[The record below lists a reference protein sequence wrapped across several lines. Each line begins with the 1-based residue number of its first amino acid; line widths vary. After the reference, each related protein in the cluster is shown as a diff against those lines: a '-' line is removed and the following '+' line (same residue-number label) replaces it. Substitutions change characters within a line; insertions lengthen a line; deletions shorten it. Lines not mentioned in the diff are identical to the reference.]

1 MAQITLVRFGLSN
14 QEYGIDILHVRAI
27 EKCEGI
33 SSVLGA
39 PDYIEGAVNIRG
51 EMIPVYSIS
60 RKFSL
65 VSKPVDD
72 ESRLIVVNLPEL
84 PVAIL
89 VDSVEGIVNVT
100 EQHQTDR
107 PKIMQQEATGFV
119 GRVIEVEKKIMLLID
134 IDSLIP
140 EVERKVML
148 DMLTKGK
155 DDDEE

>member
-1 MAQITLVRFGLSN
+1 MAQITLITFGLNS
-14 QEYGIDILHVRAI
+14 QKYGIDILHVRAI

-65 VSKPVDD
+65 SSKPVDAD
-72 ESRLIVVNLPEL
+72 SRLIIVNLPEL

-100 EQHQTDR
+100 EKHQADR

-119 GRVIEVEKKIMLLID
+119 GRVIEVDKKIMLLID

-140 EVERKVML
+140 EKERKAML

-155 DDDEE
+155 NDEEE

>member
-1 MAQITLVRFGLSN
+1 MAQITLIKFGLNN
-14 QEYGIDILHVRAI
+14 QKYGIDILHVRAI

-65 VSKPVDD
+65 VNKPIDD
-72 ESRLIVVNLPEL
+72 DTRLIIVNLPEL
-84 PVAIL
+84 PVAVL
-89 VDSVEGIVNVT
+89 VDSVDGIVNVT
-100 EQHQTDR
+100 ESHQADR

-119 GRVIEVEKKIMLLID
+119 GRVIEVDKKIMLLID

-140 EVERKVML
+140 ENERKAML

-155 DDDEE
+155 SDEEE